1 MTTPEEDLRRVAGAF
16 RVTMPFLDAESQT
29 DAAALAIE
37 MSAETGSPPMR
48 CADVLARLA
57 RSFRNADSECRM
69 IATFFPDGG
78 SGAERVCGRLLA
90 RFGPDITAD
99 GMVRPKPIE

>member
-1 MTTPEEDLRRVAGAF
+1 MTTPAEDLRRAAGAF
-16 RVTMPFLDAESQT
+16 RVTMPFLDDEAQA

-37 MSAETGSPPMR
+37 MSCATGSPPLR
-48 CADVLARLA
+48 CAEILARLA
-57 RSFRNADSECRM
+57 RSFRNADSEARM
-69 IATFFPDGG
+69 IATFFTDGG
-78 SGAERVCGRLLA
+78 PGAERVCGRLLA